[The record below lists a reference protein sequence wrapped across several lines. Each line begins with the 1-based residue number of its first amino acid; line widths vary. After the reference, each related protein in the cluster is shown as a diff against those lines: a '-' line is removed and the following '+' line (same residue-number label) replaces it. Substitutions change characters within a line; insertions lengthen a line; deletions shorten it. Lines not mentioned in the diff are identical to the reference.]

1 MANLLNS
8 QNALAAVAA
17 AAADAANSVS
27 TDRLTPD
34 IQDARLKLS
43 SAAVAHINGT
53 SEYIYRSKTFIY
65 SVLSIGIL
73 KKMDVNVTIYFIF
86 SFHSPQNCAYLVQKM
101 LNFQN
106 LQNLASLQQQ
116 KLGFVGLAGLTTP
129 TTCLNSPL
137 NLSLSSSSHADPNQ
151 MSTSFA
157 SELAKNLCGT
167 SNDNFSLHMPQL
179 ILASVS
185 T

>member
-1 MANLLNS
+1 MS
-8 QNALAAVAA
+8 Q
-17 AAADAANSVS
+17 
-27 TDRLTPD
+27 
-34 IQDARLKLS
+34 
-43 SAAVAHINGT
+43 
-53 SEYIYRSKTFIY
+53 F
-65 SVLSIGIL
+65 
-73 KKMDVNVTIYFIF
+73 
-86 SFHSPQNCAYLVQKM
+86 LVQKM

-151 MSTSFA
+151 MNCSTSFA

-185 T
+185 TKQFSR